1 MNDEREQTM
10 KAINPGNYDIHGVRF
25 AVVVI
30 RSMIDDKT
38 GSQFSENF
46 QKGARDLI
54 RLATDVMEDAWKGEG
69 VKDSEIEF
77 YRGKPGIK

>member
-1 MNDEREQTM
+1 M
-10 KAINPGNYDIHGVRF
+10 KTIDPENYDIHRVRF
-25 AVVVI
+25 EIVVL
-30 RSMIDDKT
+30 RSMVDDKT

-69 VKDSEIEF
+69 VTDREIEF
-77 YRGKPGIK
+77 YRGKTEIK